1 MGILFHDLRFALR
14 QLRRTPGFTITAVL
28 TLALGIGA
36 NTAIFSLVNAVLFKP
51 LPVTDPQ
58 QITTLTYRRNH
69 GTLQRSF
76 SLPEFRAI
84 RAQSQ
89 TSFSDIIA
97 VSAGIAGFAGNGSKP
112 ERVLTAYVSGN
123 FFDALGARPAA
134 GRLFLRSE
142 GEVLD
147 SDPVVVLDYDFWNER
162 FNGDPNVVGREVT
175 VDGHPLSVMGVAP
188 KGFRGLPSIALS
200 VAAYLPL
207 SQLTLEGTPADVLN
221 RWQTRSV
228 VLYGR
233 LRPGFS
239 LEQASAELNVAA
251 QNLMREQPD
260 NEKQLEL
267 TAYSEQSV
275 RIGNNPSA
283 IVLISAL
290 FLGLA
295 GMVLL
300 LACVNVANLV
310 LVRATVR
317 EREMAIRAAL
327 GAKRFRLLRQMVTES
342 VTLALIGGAVGV
354 VLGMW
359 ASAAFSHINLHLDLP
374 FSLSIEFDWRIFL
387 YALGIAV
394 LAGIVVGIAPA
405 LRMGKANVNT
415 VLHTGGRGTT
425 GGRHWMRDTLIVV
438 QIAGSLVMLVV
449 AGLFLRSL
457 DALQTKDFGFQPEH
471 VLNLSF
477 ATNLIGIN
485 ESQTRDLAGNIQ
497 AHLHKLPGVI
507 AVSQASEVPMGY
519 FNGTTATLTID
530 GAPAPVDAPALTAG
544 YNVISPEYFNVMG
557 IGLPSGRG
565 FTDGDD
571 EHSRDVAVI
580 SEGMAKKYW
589 PNEDPIGHTFRMAA
603 EKTRDLEVVG
613 IARDVEISSTRG
625 GKSQPYFYLPYAQH
639 VNYPGGNNFITV
651 QLKTQ
656 GDPLALATTAEK
668 AIHEISPE
676 LPVFQVQSMREAL
689 YSFNGFLPFQLGATL
704 AAIMGGLGL
713 TLAVIGLYGLI
724 SYAVSQ
730 RVQEI
735 GVRMALG
742 ATRGSVF
749 GMIYRQSMR
758 IVAVG
763 LGIGLVIALLV
774 AQAVGSLMIV
784 SPWDPVTF
792 ATVISALVL
801 AAVASCYPP
810 ARRAMAV
817 EPMVA
822 LRQD

>member
-1 MGILFHDLRFALR
+1 MRTLFHDLRFAFR
-14 QLRRTPGFTITAVL
+14 QLRRTPGFAVTAVL

-58 QITTLTYRRNH
+58 QITTLTFRQNH
-69 GTLQRSF
+69 GALQRPF
-76 SLPEFRAI
+76 SLPEFKTI

-89 TSFSDIIA
+89 TSFSDVMA
-97 VSAGIAGFAGNGSKP
+97 VTAGIDGFAVEGQKP
-112 ERVLTAYVSGN
+112 ERITTAYVSGN
-123 FFDALGARPAA
+123 FFDALGVPPAA

-147 SDPVVVLDYDFWNER
+147 SDPVVVLDYDFWKKR
-162 FNGDPNVVGREVT
+162 FNGDPNVVGRHVT
-175 VDGHPLSVMGVAP
+175 IDGHPLSVIGVAP
-188 KGFRGLPSIALS
+188 EGFHGLPSIALR

-221 RWQTRSV
+221 SWQTRSIL
-228 VLYGR
+228 LYGR

-239 LEQASAELNVAA
+239 LTQADAELNVVAR
-251 QNLMREQPD
+251 NLTREQPD
-260 NEKQLEL
+260 DEHQLEL
-267 TAYSEQSV
+267 TGYPEQSL
-275 RIGNNPSA
+275 RIGANPSA
-283 IVLISAL
+283 IVLISAI

-295 GMVLL
+295 GMILL

-327 GAKRFRLLRQMVTES
+327 GAKGSRLLQQMITES

-359 ASAAFSHINLHLDLP
+359 ASTALGHVNLHLDVP
-374 FSLSIEFDWRIFL
+374 FSLSVEFDWRIFL

-394 LAGIVVGIAPA
+394 LAGIVVGIVPA
-405 LRMGKANVNT
+405 LRLAKANVNA

-425 GGRHWMRDTLIVV
+425 GGRHWMRDTLIVL
-438 QIAGSLVMLVV
+438 QITGSLVMLVV
-449 AGLFLRSL
+449 AGLFVRSL
-457 DALQTKDFGFQPEH
+457 GALQATDFGFEPGH

-485 ESQTRDLAGNIQ
+485 DSQTQDLTNNIR
-497 AHLHKLPGVI
+497 ARLHQLPEVI
-507 AVSQASEVPMGY
+507 AVSQATEVPMGY
-519 FNGTTATLTID
+519 FNGNTAMLTID
-530 GAPAPVDAPALTAG
+530 GVPAPVDAPALTAG
-544 YNVISPEYFNVMG
+544 YNVVSPEYFDVMG
-557 IGLPSGRG
+557 MSLLSGRS
-565 FTDGDD
+565 FTAGDD
-571 EHSRDVAVI
+571 ECSRDVAVI
-580 SEGMAKKYW
+580 SKGMAKKYW
-589 PNEDPIGHTFRMAA
+589 PNEDPIGHTFRIAS
-603 EKTRDLEVVG
+603 EKARGLEVVG
-613 IARDVEISSTRG
+613 IAPDVEISSTRG
-625 GKSQPYFYLPYAQH
+625 DKSQPYFYLPYAQH
-639 VNYPGGNNFITV
+639 VKGNGFLTL
-651 QLKTQ
+651 QLKTR
-656 GDPLALATTAEK
+656 GDPLALAPTAEK

-676 LPVFQVQSMREAL
+676 LPVFQVQTMHEAL
-689 YSFNGFLPFQLGATL
+689 YSMNGFLPLQLGATL
-704 AAIMGGLGL
+704 AATMGGLGL

-724 SYAVSQ
+724 SYAVSLQ
-730 RVQEI
+730 VQAI

-763 LGIGLVIALLV
+763 LGIGLVVALLV
-774 AQAVGSLMIV
+774 AQTVSSLVMV

-801 AAVASCYPP
+801 AALASCYLP

>member
-1 MGILFHDLRFALR
+1 MGTLFHDLRFAFR
-14 QLRRTPGFTITAVL
+14 QLKRTPGFAVTAVL

-36 NTAIFSLVNAVLFKP
+36 NTAIFSLVSSLLLKP
-51 LPVTDPQ
+51 LPVANPQ
-58 QITTLTYRRNH
+58 QITMLTYRQNR
-69 GTLQRSF
+69 GTLHRSF
-76 SLPEFRAI
+76 SLAEFKAI
-84 RAQSQ
+84 RAQSG

-97 VSAGIAGFAGNGSKP
+97 VTDGVDGFAVEGRKP
-112 ERVLTAYVSGN
+112 ERVMTAYVSGN
-123 FFDALGARPAA
+123 FFDALGVHPAA
-134 GRLFLRSE
+134 GRLFLQSE

-147 SDPVVVLDYDFWNER
+147 SDPVVVLDYDFWKER

-175 VDGHPLSVMGVAP
+175 VDGHPFSVIGVAP
-188 KGFRGLPSIALS
+188 KGFHGLPSIGPIM
-200 VAAYLPL
+200 AAYLPL

-221 RWQTRSV
+221 SWQTRSV
-228 VLYGR
+228 ILYGR
-233 LRPGFS
+233 LRPGVS
-239 LEQASAELNVAA
+239 LKQASAELDFIAR
-251 QNLMREQPD
+251 NLMREQPD
-260 NEKQLEL
+260 DEKQLEFA
-267 TAYSEQSV
+267 AYSEQSL
-275 RIGNNPSA
+275 RLGSNPSA

-310 LVRATVR
+310 LARATVR

-327 GAKRFRLLRQMVTES
+327 GAKGSRLLQQMITES
-342 VTLALIGGAVGV
+342 VALSLIGGAVGV

-359 ASAAFSHINLHLDLP
+359 ASTALSHVNLHLDIPL
-374 FSLSIEFDWRIFL
+374 SLSVEFDWRIFL
-387 YALGIAV
+387 YSLGTAL
-394 LAGIVVGIAPA
+394 LAGIVVGIVPA
-405 LRMGKANVNT
+405 LRMAKANVNT
-415 VLHTGGRGTT
+415 VLHTGGRGLT
-425 GGRHWMRDTLIVV
+425 GGRHWMRDTLIVL

-449 AGLFLRSL
+449 AGLFVRSL
-457 DALQTKDFGFQPEH
+457 GALQTTDFGFKPDH
-471 VLNLSF
+471 VLNLSL
-477 ATNLIGIN
+477 ATTLIGIN
-485 ESQTRDLAGNIQ
+485 DSQARDLTNNIRVR
-497 AHLHKLPGVI
+497 LHQVPGVI

-519 FNGTTATLTID
+519 FNGNSATLTID
-530 GAPAPVDAPALTAG
+530 GVPVPADAGAFTAG
-544 YNVISPEYFNVMG
+544 YNVVSPEYFNVMG
-557 IGLPSGRG
+557 IGLLSGRG
-565 FTDGDD
+565 FTGGDD
-571 EHSRDVAVI
+571 ERSGDVAVI

-589 PNEDPIGHTFRMAA
+589 PNEDPIGHTFRMAG
-603 EKTRDLEVVG
+603 EKARGLEVVG

-625 GKSQPYFYLPYAQH
+625 DKSQPYFYLPYAQH
-639 VNYPGGNNFITV
+639 VKGNGFMTL
-651 QLKTQ
+651 QLKTR
-656 GDPLALATTAEK
+656 GDPLALAPTAEK

-689 YSFNGFLPFQLGATL
+689 YSFNGFLPFQIGATL
-704 AAIMGGLGL
+704 AAMMGGLGL

-763 LGIGLVIALLV
+763 LGIGLVVALLV
-774 AQAVGSLMIV
+774 AQAVGSLVIV
-784 SPWDPVTF
+784 SAWDPVTF
-792 ATVISALVL
+792 ATVVSALVL
-801 AAVASCYPP
+801 AALASCYLP
-810 ARRAMAV
+810 ARRAMSV

>member
-1 MGILFHDLRFALR
+1 METLFQDLRFAFR
-14 QLRRTPGFTITAVL
+14 QLNRTPGFTVTAVL

-51 LPVTDPQ
+51 LPVADPQ
-58 QITTLTYRRNH
+58 RITTLTRQEH
-69 GTLQRSF
+69 GAIQRTF
-76 SLPEFRAI
+76 SMPEFRAI
-84 RAQSQ
+84 RAQSR
-89 TSFSDIIA
+89 TPFSDIIA
-97 VSAGIAGFAGNGSKP
+97 VSAGLDGFAAQGQKP
-112 ERVLTAYVSGN
+112 ERVATAYVSGN
-123 FFDALGARPAA
+123 FFDALGVHPAA

-142 GEVLD
+142 GEVLG
-147 SDPVVVLDYDFWNER
+147 SDPMAVLDYDFWKER

-175 VDGHPLSVMGVAP
+175 VDGHPLSVIGVAP
-188 KGFRGLPSIALS
+188 KGFRGLPSIALT

-207 SQLTLEGTPADVLN
+207 SQLTLQGTPADILN
-221 RWQTRSV
+221 SWQNRSV
-228 VLYGR
+228 LLYGR

-239 LEQASAELNVAA
+239 LKQASAELNVAA
-251 QNLMREQPD
+251 KNLMREQPD
-260 NEKQLEL
+260 DEKQLEL
-267 TAYSEQSV
+267 AAYSEQSL
-275 RIGNNPSA
+275 RIGYPNA
-283 IVLISAL
+283 MALISAL

-317 EREMAIRAAL
+317 EREIAIRTAL
-327 GAKRFRLLRQMVTES
+327 GAKRSRLLSQMITES

-359 ASAAFSHINLHLDLP
+359 ASAALSHVNLHLDIP
-374 FSLSIEFDWRIFL
+374 FSLSVEFDWRIFL
-387 YALGIAV
+387 YSLGMAV

-405 LRMGKANVNT
+405 LRMAKANVNT

-425 GGRHWMRDTLIVV
+425 GSPHWIRDTLIVL

-449 AGLFLRSL
+449 AGLFVRSL
-457 DALQTKDFGFQPEH
+457 GALQTTDFGFKSDH

-477 ATNLIGIN
+477 ATRLIGIN
-485 ESQTRDLAGNIQ
+485 DSQTRALTSNIQ
-497 AHLHKLPGVI
+497 EHLHKLPGVI
-507 AVSQASEVPMGY
+507 AVSQAAEVPMGY
-519 FNGTTATLTID
+519 FNGNTATLTID
-530 GAPAPVDAPALTAG
+530 GVPAPVDAAALTAG
-544 YNVISPEYFNVMG
+544 YNVVSPEYFNVMG
-557 IGLPSGRG
+557 IDLLTGHG
-565 FTDGDD
+565 FTDGDA
-571 EHSRDVAVI
+571 ERSRDVAVI
-580 SEGMAKKYW
+580 SESMAKKYW
-589 PNEDPIGHTFRMAA
+589 PNEDPIGHTFRMAS
-603 EKTRDLEVVG
+603 ERTRGLEVVG
-613 IARDVEISSTRG
+613 IAHDVEISSIRG
-625 GKSQPYFYLPYAQH
+625 DKSQPYFYLPYAQH
-639 VNYPGGNNFITV
+639 VKGNEFMTL
-651 QLKTQ
+651 QLKTR

-689 YSFNGFLPFQLGATL
+689 YSFNGFLPFQMGATL
-704 AAIMGGLGL
+704 ATMMGGLGL
-713 TLAVIGLYGLI
+713 TLALIGLYGLI
-724 SYAVSQ
+724 SYTVSQ

-742 ATRGSVF
+742 ATRGLVF

-763 LGIGLVIALLV
+763 LGIGLVVALLA
-774 AQAVGSLMIV
+774 AQAVGSLVIV
-784 SPWDPVTF
+784 KPWDPVTF
-792 ATVISALVL
+792 ATVISTLVL
-801 AAVASCYPP
+801 AALASCYPP